1 MAKMTLL
8 ELTQKVLNSLNSDEV
23 ESITDTVEAIQV
35 AGIIEDVYRNLTTNT
50 IIPEHSTLLK
60 VEALGDGT
68 RPNYLRLPT
77 EVSKISSFRYNRAT
91 ETFTTSIDPETHLP
105 IAPTTFLKSEYK
117 AVSYLLPEE
126 FINRIMN
133 RDQDDVNMEVV
144 TDFSG
149 IKFIV
154 QNDKPPQYWTSF
166 DDEFM
171 VFDSYNRNVDTT
183 LQSSKSMAFGVK
195 IPVFT
200 LVDSFIPDIDENLF
214 PLLLNEAKSWAHIEL
229 KQQAH
234 QKAEQQSRRQRVTY
248 QNDRERF
255 QKNDSYPGYG
265 RNRIRRKRPL

>member
-265 RNRIRRKRPL
+265 RNRVRRKRPL